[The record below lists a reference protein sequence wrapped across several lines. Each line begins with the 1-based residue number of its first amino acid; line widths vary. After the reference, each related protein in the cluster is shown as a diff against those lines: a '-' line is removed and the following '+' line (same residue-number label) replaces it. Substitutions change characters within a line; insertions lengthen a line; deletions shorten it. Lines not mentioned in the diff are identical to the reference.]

1 MIEIALETC
10 SEILKKGYCIMP
22 KEQEV
27 QKYVKLYFLDY
38 NMVYIP
44 ILFHMPIIHFIQFW
58 S

>member
-10 SEILKKGYCIMP
+10 SEVLKKGYCIMP

-38 NMVYIP
+38 NMVCIP
-44 ILFHMPIIHFIQFW
+44 IYIDISYAHYT